1 MRCGVKGCVG
11 GGEFEG
17 VLCGLHGGV
26 VVVRVGGVSGEQL
39 AVAVVNRWLAERGV
53 DVSRSSERS
62 WDVAVFR
69 EGWVLSARVGSEG
82 VLFVVVG
89 EVVVRFSAA
98 RMSVAEAYEVA
109 RAGGG

>member
-1 MRCGVKGCVG
+1 MGLRGVLEGVSLRVCCVG
-11 GGEFEG
+11 
-17 VLCGLHGGV
+17 CMGGV